1 MFIGPRTRN
10 KCEHRR
16 CSRYVVFVLCVG
28 LRGGGG
34 GVCVGDSKLPPQ
46 LIVPS
51 TANTNSSPRCV
62 V

>member
-1 MFIGPRTRN
+1 
-10 KCEHRR
+10 
-16 CSRYVVFVLCVG
+16 
-28 LRGGGG
+28 
-34 GVCVGDSKLPPQ
+34 VCVGDSKLPPQ